1 MYLRSIYISFSVN
14 FQCTSFCVYVWG
26 VLFTNF
32 RYQCVCGF
40 LFFFFNFC
48 HVAYGIS
55 QLPNQGSNSNPS
67 QWKQGV
73 LAIRLPGKSWMLVFF
88 YLICTKQHL
97 TYNENESLISDNML
111 WVFFYFF
118 FGSCEFCKIFV
129 QLCSLLIVKNL
140 LN

>member
-32 RYQCVCGF
+32 RYVCVCVCVCVLIFAMWHMG
-40 LFFFFNFC
+40 
-48 HVAYGIS
+48 S
-55 QLPNQGSNSNPS
+55 QLPNQGSNSHPL

-97 TYNENESLISDNML
+97 TYNENQSLISDNLL
-111 WVFFYFF
+111 WFFFYFF

-129 QLCSLLIVKNL
+129 QLCRLLTVKNL